1 MTVPG
6 SPTCLTPVYR
16 PQFQNTFSLM
26 SRALNMGE
34 DRSST
39 PLAAPPLT
47 DAEFHNYLDTVGRLV
62 QPKEL
67 RVAIY
72 RGGVVPSLR

>member
-1 MTVPG
+1 
-6 SPTCLTPVYR
+6 
-16 PQFQNTFSLM
+16 M
-26 SRALNMGE
+26 SRALNISDE
-34 DRSST
+34 RPSA

-67 RVAIY
+67 RVAVY